1 MLVVGAARSGVAAAQ
16 ALRRAHPRAKVRLI
30 DRDALPDDLPE
41 GVEGVLGDD
50 PELAEGCDIV
60 VKSPGVPA
68 GSPVVAAARAA
79 GLPIWSEVE
88 LAFRLLGPLHP
99 WIGITGTNGKSTTTS
114 LTGAMLAAGGVPCRV
129 AGNIGDAVSGLV
141 GELADGSW
149 VVCELSSFQL
159 EDVDELHPRVGVLL
173 NVTPDHLDRHG
184 SFEAYADAKL
194 RMFARQDAHDV
205 AVLDAEDPFIA
216 ALSDDDLPGAAERRR
231 IRIADA
237 PLDLKDAF
245 AESVLAGSHNLE
257 NVLCAA
263 AAAEAAGADRA
274 GVLDAVRRFRP
285 LAHRMERVGELG
297 GVVFVNDSKA
307 TNQEAA
313 IRALGAFTH
322 GVHLILGGSLKGG
335 DFAPLARAVAH
346 GPVAAGYLIGAAADA
361 IDEALVAEGV
371 HATRYGSLAEALEA
385 AAGAATAGDTVLLA
399 PACASFDQFRD
410 FEDRG
415 DQFRALVE
423 GLAA

>member
-1 MLVVGAARSGVAAAQ
+1 ML
-16 ALRRAHPRAKVRLI
+16 
-30 DRDALPDDLPE
+30 E
-41 GVEGVLGDD
+41 
-50 PELAEGCDIV
+50 
-60 VKSPGVPA
+60 
-68 GSPVVAAARAA
+68 
-79 GLPIWSEVE
+79 
-88 LAFRLLGPLHP
+88 
-99 WIGITGTNGKSTTTS
+99 
-114 LTGAMLAAGGVPCRV
+114 AGGVPHAV

-141 GELADGSW
+141 GELEEGSW

-184 SFEAYADAKL
+184 SLEAYADAKL
-194 RMFARQDAHDV
+194 RMFARQDEDDV
-205 AVLDAEDPFIA
+205 AILDDDDPWIA
-216 ALSDDDLPGAAERRR
+216 RLSDDELPGAARRVRRR
-231 IRIADA
+231 RADA
-237 PLDLKDAF
+237 PEDLRDAF
-245 AESVLAGSHNLE
+245 DDSVLAGSHNLE

-297 GVVFVNDSKA
+297 GVSYINDSKA

-313 IRALGAFTH
+313 IRALGAFSH

-335 DFAPLARAVAH
+335 DYAPLARAVAT
-346 GPVAAGYLIGAAADA
+346 GPVAASYLIGASADA
-361 IDEALVAEGV
+361 IEAALVLEGV
-371 HATRYGSLAEALEA
+371 HARQFGSLADALA
-385 AAGAATAGDTVLLA
+385 AAARAAVPGDTVLLA

-423 GLAA
+423 ELAA